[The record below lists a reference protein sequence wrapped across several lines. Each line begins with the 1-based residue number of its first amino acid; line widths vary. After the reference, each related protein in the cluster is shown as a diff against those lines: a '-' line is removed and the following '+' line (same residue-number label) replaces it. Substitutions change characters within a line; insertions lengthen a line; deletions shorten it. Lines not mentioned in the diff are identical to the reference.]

1 MSSVRQETLQNLRFV
16 IGERKDKD
24 ISYETQFDRYI
35 ERVLTYFNGCNTY
48 NSTYLNEMEKH
59 LFYFTATMFAIA
71 KMIKKQPSV
80 RNYSGVEEGDK
91 IYLQKLLLPQTFKN
105 SEETYQNIR
114 AFYARVFEDIS
125 EELESH
131 EIYALACAFKYLN
144 VLLKKED
151 DCSFISAE
159 VEEKYGEVNNLP
171 LVKNILTVKKE
182 TERINKEVAKLNS
195 LITKSFNSSKWI
207 VAASTFLNQ
216 FRDLHLKDMTGDDL
230 EVFTEKLQPFHVTN
244 ASVFLET
251 NEISI
256 QLTGEMIIGSN
267 AFFNKDN
274 VIYAPEVMPFMIK
287 DGDTDPVVYAP
298 RTDEF
303 IEIFDTICNS
313 CSLHPEAK
321 ITPSENKIQ
330 QSLSSNEYVYV
341 SADDFINNYLRY
353 TNLIIN
359 SMDILTE
366 ALYYSILEIASK
378 YMEGEI

>member
-35 ERVLTYFNGCNTY
+35 ERLLTYFNGCNTY

-59 LFYFTATMFAIA
+59 LFYFTTTMFAIA

-80 RNYSGVEEGDK
+80 RNYSGVKEWYK
-91 IYLQKLLLPQTFKN
+91 IYLQKLLTVPTFKLDA
-105 SEETYQNIR
+105 EAYQNIR
-114 AFYARVFEDIS
+114 EVFGKIFEDIS
-125 EELESH
+125 EELDSH

-182 TERINKEVAKLNS
+182 TERINKEVAKLNG
-195 LITKSFNSSKWI
+195 LIIKSFNSSKWSI
-207 VAASTFLNQ
+207 AASTFLNQ
-216 FRDLHLKDMTGDDL
+216 FRDLHLKDMAGEDL
-230 EVFTEKLQPFHVTN
+230 QIFTEKMQPFHVTN

-251 NEISI
+251 NEITI
-256 QLTGEMIIGSN
+256 QLTGEMIIGSK
-267 AFFNKDN
+267 ASFNKDN
-274 VIYAPEVMPFMIK
+274 VIYAPEVMPFMFK
-287 DGDTDPVVYAP
+287 DGDTDRYTP
-298 RTDEF
+298 RTDTF
-303 IEIFDTICNS
+303 IEIFNSIYNS
-313 CSLHPEAK
+313 CNLHPEAK

-330 QSLSSNEYVYV
+330 HSLSSNEYVYV